1 MNQGNVLDFD
11 ELGMFFGED
20 YKINEYITVHSPT
33 IGEIVEFGERN
44 YYQMLSALISIPSDR
59 KSQLDD
65 IGIDYEDIDDFT
77 FFYMLT
83 RGLTFEKTHLL
94 LGDVDLSKMELCK
107 NVENEQLVMFNKNT
121 GEILDDLAYKKL
133 VGYLRKYH
141 NITPKVEKAA
151 NKTTKKILIEL
162 DREKIKKEFEKEY
175 KSILKPLISAMM
187 RYPGFKYKSRELKE
201 CSLYEFMDTVQGA
214 QIYVNSTSLLQ
225 GSYSGWVDTSK
236 INKKEMNWLRDP
248 SD

>member
-83 RGLTFEKTHLL
+83 RGLTYENTRLL